1 VPYVTPYTNRTP
13 VFGPLLIT
21 VIAGWAYLMVEWG
34 TLRWIDHAPVAI
46 WIAST
51 VIGALVLGV
60 IARKDWLD
68 FKNRRYFKVSLSILM
83 FTWVAVVGL
92 AYYLN
97 STSPRGVDPAVAN
110 LQSQL
115 ATALRDR
122 DLAVLERDDAR
133 RANGLPVPTAPQ
145 TPSPT
150 VSKASDIESRID
162 AWKGVEAHMN
172 ELNRILVEGDTVV
185 ADWQS
190 PQFALSQKIAELNNR
205 LANARNRLSNFVSTY
220 SDFSDLK
227 VIDQSSLNRLSG
239 VVSNLTQIASQL
251 SPNISDAERRDSIS
265 PFISPLKRELE
276 PAKKWVSAVKALSIS
291 SVSDLS
297 ARQP

>member
-1 VPYVTPYTNRTP
+1 MSDISRPAEGEVISNKLPVPYVTPYTNRTP

-115 ATALRDR
+115 ALQ
-122 DLAVLERDDAR
+122 LF
-133 RANGLPVPTAPQ
+133 LPA
-145 TPSPT
+145 S
-150 VSKASDIESRID
+150 SESMGNHDSDIVD
-162 AWKGVEAHMN
+162 ADGV
-172 ELNRILVEGDTVV
+172 G
-185 ADWQS
+185 
-190 PQFALSQKIAELNNR
+190 
-205 LANARNRLSNFVSTY
+205 
-220 SDFSDLK
+220 
-227 VIDQSSLNRLSG
+227 
-239 VVSNLTQIASQL
+239 
-251 SPNISDAERRDSIS
+251 
-265 PFISPLKRELE
+265 
-276 PAKKWVSAVKALSIS
+276 
-291 SVSDLS
+291 
-297 ARQP
+297 